1 MKPYLLTI
9 NTLKTNNPSFECL
22 LYLLYSEGVA
32 PGYSDTAFQANG
44 FPSSGWILAVGIFIF
59 AIGHFTKRY
68 YRYFLFE
75 IPTYQD
81 KPDFQTFSIEP
92 FSFAF

>member
-32 PGYSDTAFQANG
+32 PGYSPRAKARCIVLQTNAGAFK
-44 FPSSGWILAVGIFIF
+44 PMSTSLC
-59 AIGHFTKRY
+59 
-68 YRYFLFE
+68 L
-75 IPTYQD
+75 IP
-81 KPDFQTFSIEP
+81 P
-92 FSFAF
+92 